1 MRART
6 RKGEAWWRNVVGEW
20 TRGGGSA
27 AEVARVNGVTAA
39 SLYRWKKRL
48 AQEVFVEITPEA
60 RPFPPEVI
68 VLTWNGAARVE
79 IPVSLGAEALVAV
92 FAAAVRV

>member
-1 MRART
+1 MHARI

-39 SLYRWKKRL
+39 SLYRWKHRL
-48 AQEVFVEITPEA
+48 AGEAFVEITPEVRPA
-60 RPFPPEVI
+60 RPEI
-68 VLTWNGAARVE
+68 LVLTWNGAARLE
-79 IPVSLGAEALVAV
+79 IPASLGTEALAAV

>member
-1 MRART
+1 MHARI

-27 AEVARVNGVTAA
+27 AEVARINGVTAA
-39 SLYRWKKRL
+39 SLYRWKNRL
-48 AQEVFVEITPEA
+48 EQNAFVEITPEA
-60 RPFPPEVI
+60 LPGRPEVL
-68 VLTWNGAARVE
+68 VLTWNGVARLE
-79 IPVSLGAEALVAV
+79 IPASLGTETLAAV